1 MNLDIDRK
9 LIMLP
14 GPTNV
19 SDRVTNAM
27 IKPLINHRSSSAKL
41 LFEDIKNKAQKIFQ
55 TSNEI
60 ITLTCSGTG
69 GWESSVTNLIKPGD
83 NVIVPSFG
91 EFGHR
96 WGDYLTSYGANVKK
110 VIAEPGSVP
119 NIDDV
124 KKAFEEFDQVKAL
137 FVVYNESSIG
147 TTVRWLDEAGKLCS
161 KYGAFFVVDSIS
173 NLGGD
178 DVRVDDW
185 NIDFCITASQK
196 CLAAPPGLS
205 IISLSEKVKD
215 YLSNNPSKSLFFNL
229 HRYLQFTERGE
240 TPFTPS
246 LPLFYALNEAFDVI
260 LEEGLSNRIKRH
272 QVCANAFYGTFENST
287 LEPFA
292 EKNARSNTVISIKYP
307 ENVND
312 ADFRSMLENQF
323 GIIVGGGFGNLKGK
337 IFRIGSMGEIN
348 KSYVLRTLSSINS
361 TFSLLNK
368 NCEIDV
374 KTSLNIL
381 KELNK

>member
-1 MNLDIDRK
+1 M
-9 LIMLP
+9 
-14 GPTNV
+14 
-19 SDRVTNAM
+19 
-27 IKPLINHRSSSAKL
+27 
-41 LFEDIKNKAQKIFQ
+41 
-55 TSNEI
+55 
-60 ITLTCSGTG
+60 
-69 GWESSVTNLIKPGD
+69 
-83 NVIVPSFG
+83 
-91 EFGHR
+91 
-96 WGDYLTSYGANVKK
+96 
-110 VIAEPGSVP
+110 
-119 NIDDV
+119 
-124 KKAFEEFDQVKAL
+124 
-137 FVVYNESSIG
+137 
-147 TTVRWLDEAGKLCS
+147 
-161 KYGAFFVVDSIS
+161 
-173 NLGGD
+173 
-178 DVRVDDW
+178 
-185 NIDFCITASQK
+185 
-196 CLAAPPGLS
+196 
-205 IISLSEKVKD
+205 
-215 YLSNNPSKSLFFNL
+215 
-229 HRYLQFTERGE
+229 
-240 TPFTPS
+240 
-246 LPLFYALNEAFDVI
+246 FYALNEAFDVI